1 MPVVADIHFDHK
13 IALKSRRVRGRL
25 SADQPGNI
33 GREAKVREVIA
44 ACQDRGIP
52 IRIGVN
58 AGSLGKELMRKYPE
72 PNADAL
78 VESALRNVE
87 ILDRHDFQDFKV
99 SVKASEIFMA
109 VEAYRKLA
117 DQIEQPLHLGLLRRA
132 ACGAVR

>member
-1 MPVVADIHFDHK
+1 
-13 IALKSRRVRGRL
+13 
-25 SADQPGNI
+25 
-33 GREAKVREVIA
+33 
-44 ACQDRGIP
+44 
-52 IRIGVN
+52 
-58 AGSLGKELMRKYPE
+58 MRKYPE

-117 DQIEQPLHLGLLRRA
+117 DQIEQPLHLGNY
-132 ACGAVR
+132 